1 VAKRY
6 AFLHQ
11 RGDVYYFLWRDKA
24 GKRFEESL
32 RTTDLQIA
40 RERYRKRMNEIEAGC
55 SPNDLSGSTLQQAS
69 DNWLEHRQFQVS
81 KGSYHAEHSSIRS
94 LIRVFGADSRLRSL
108 ADISQLRQYQHQR
121 RKTGISAKT
130 VNNELLVLRGM
141 LQRARLWQRVER
153 EYRPLR
159 VKKSD
164 IPDALTQEEAIRL
177 LKTAAKSPATAVAP
191 FAAVLAL
198 GTGLR
203 SGEIKRLKHGDLH
216 HRENF
221 PFIAVRRATT
231 KTDAGS
237 RRVALDSIGVWA
249 AERLLNRACLVGS
262 LQPGDYLLPTDLA
275 RHTKQSDPLHGNCG
289 FDPRHFQS
297 SWQGEWDK
305 FRHIAGIHHRRFHD
319 LRHTYISRAAEAG
332 VPISV
337 LQAQVGHVNAQMVA
351 WYTHISARAQYRAAC
366 RMEAA
371 SPELM
376 EAMGFDAK
384 DSVFPENGGA
394 GASGNARQ
402 ASTGS
407 DAGGLGNPVPQ
418 TARRVRGRC
427 RAWSREVSFT
437 NTGSRVPRWNV
448 DRVHS

>member
-11 RGDVYYFLWRDKA
+11 RGHVYYFFWRDRA

-40 RERYRKRMNEIEAGC
+40 MERYRKRTNEIEAGC
-55 SPNDLSGSTLQQAS
+55 LPNDLSGWTLQQAS
-69 DNWLEHRQFQVS
+69 DDWLEQRRFQVS
-81 KGSYHAEHSSIRS
+81 KGSYNSEQTIIRH
-94 LIRVFGADSRLRSL
+94 LLRVFGASSPLRLL
-108 ADISQLRQYQHQR
+108 ADISRLRNYQYQR
-121 RKTGISAKT
+121 GKKGISAKT
-130 VNNELLVLRGM
+130 VNNEVQVLRGI
-141 LQRARLWQRVER
+141 LQRAQLWQRIER
-153 EYRPLR
+153 EYKPLR

-164 IPDALTQEEAIRL
+164 IPAALTPEEAVRL
-177 LKTAAKSPATAVAP
+177 VKVAAKSPATGVAP

-198 GTGLR
+198 STGLR
-203 SGEIKRLKHGDLH
+203 SGEIKHLKRGDLH
-216 HRENF
+216 HREKF

-237 RRVALDSIGVWA
+237 RRVAIDSLGIWA
-249 AERLLNRACLVGS
+249 AEKLLARGS
-262 LQPGDYLLPTDLA
+262 LIGSVQPEDYLMPTDLA
-275 RHTKQSDPLHGNCG
+275 RHTRQTDPLHGRHG
-289 FDPRHFQS
+289 FDPQYCQS
-297 SWQGEWDK
+297 SWQGEWNN
-305 FRHIAGIHHRRFHD
+305 FRKAAGIGHRRFHD
-319 LRHTYISRAAEAG
+319 LRHSYISRAAEAG

-337 LQAQVGHVNAQMVA
+337 LQAQVGHMDAQMVA
-351 WYTHISARAQYRAAC
+351 WYTHVSARAQYRAAC

-376 EAMGFDAK
+376 EAMGFDAR

-394 GASGNARQ
+394 GASGHTRR

-407 DAGGLGNPVPQ
+407 DAGGLGNPAPQ
-418 TARRVRGRC
+418 RTRVRGRC
-427 RAWSREVSFT
+427 RAWSRGVSSPD
-437 NTGSRVPRWNV
+437 TGSRLPRLNV